1 LHFKSFSL
9 AEIAISRGFSKSK
22 VRLSGLFSPHIA
34 FPSEGAM
41 RKSIFSIFT
50 IPKLKTF
57 FKKKKKLIHSLNS
70 PLKIKNK
77 KKFLA
82 FLTKLFIFTKLYISS
97 LLL

>member
-9 AEIAISRGFSKSK
+9 AELAISRGFSKSK
-22 VRLSGLFSPHIA
+22 VRFSGLFSPHSA

-50 IPKLKTF
+50 IPKLKTSLQ
-57 FKKKKKLIHSLNS
+57 KKKKLIHSLNS
-70 PLKIKNK
+70 PSKIKNK

-82 FLTKLFIFTKLYISS
+82 FLIKLFIFTELYISS
-97 LLL
+97 LLV